1 MFKSVK
7 IRESL
12 FNEIGKRY
20 KSSGTGLQRLAW
32 MAIKASQVEEQIV
45 KDLFTNQEWI
55 GMADAFN
62 GTIIDPE
69 QPFFRKEVLIGQMQ
83 DAEVYE
89 NTSIRHEYDFGTLMK
104 KINSLSEFQ
113 SLVVMELIHRFWNE
127 NEEKKF
133 EFLTK

>member
-20 KSSGTGLQRLAW
+20 GSSGTGLQRLAW
-32 MAIKASQVEEQIV
+32 MAIKASQVEEQVV
-45 KDLFTNQEWI
+45 KDLFTEKEWV

-69 QPFFRKEVLIGQMQ
+69 QPFFRKEVLVGQME
-83 DAEVYE
+83 DSERYE
-89 NTSIRHEYDFGTLMK
+89 STSTRHGYGYDLLMD

-113 SLVVMELIHRFWNE
+113 ALVVMELIHRFWNE